1 MPEKKIADEA
11 LDAGPAERVAD
22 ESLAD
27 ETAEVAESKPEEFD
41 FSAWLSGLAPLT
53 AEYTLL
59 NGPTFTLQARTMDFL
74 RENDLVLEK
83 GDAVPEDH
91 ALRFLAA
98 HIVEPEGVT
107 VEALEKIGDTPGYTQ
122 GVQQMAILASQLSY
136 QPSTVNPHFLRGAS
150 D

>member
-1 MPEKKIADEA
+1 MPKRKIADEA
-11 LDAGPAERVAD
+11 LDAGPVEQVAD

-27 ETAEVAESKPEEFD
+27 ETAPEPPAPEQFD
-41 FSAWLSGLAPLT
+41 FREWLSGLAPLT
-53 AEYTLL
+53 AQYTLL
-59 NGPTFTLQARTMDFL
+59 NGPTFTLQARTMDYL
-74 RENDLVLEK
+74 RENDLALEK
-83 GDAVPEDH
+83 GDPVPEDH

-122 GVQQMAILASQLSY
+122 GITQMAILASQLSY

>member
-1 MPEKKIADEA
+1 MPKKKIADEA
-11 LDAGPAERVAD
+11 LDAGPAEQVAD

-27 ETAEVAESKPEEFD
+27 EPAPQAESKPEEFD
-41 FSAWLSGLAPLT
+41 FSEWLSGLSPLT

-59 NGPTFTLQARTMDFL
+59 NGPTFTLQARTMDYL
-74 RENDLVLEK
+74 RENNLVVEK
-83 GDAVPEDH
+83 NDVVPEDH

-98 HIVEPEGVT
+98 HIVKPEGVT

>member
-1 MPEKKIADEA
+1 MPKKKIDDEA
-11 LDAGPAERVAD
+11 LDAGPAEQVAD

-27 ETAEVAESKPEEFD
+27 EATEAELQPEEFN
-41 FSAWLSGLAPLT
+41 FAEWLSGLRPLT
-53 AEYTLL
+53 ATFPLPG
-59 NGPTFTLQARTMDFL
+59 GPSFTLQARTMDYL

-83 GDAVPEDH
+83 GDPVPEDH

-107 VEALEKIGDTPGYTQ
+107 VEALEKIGDTAGYTQ
-122 GVQQMAILASQLSY
+122 AIQQAAILASQLSY
-136 QPSTVNPHFLRGAS
+136 SPSSVSPRFLRGAS